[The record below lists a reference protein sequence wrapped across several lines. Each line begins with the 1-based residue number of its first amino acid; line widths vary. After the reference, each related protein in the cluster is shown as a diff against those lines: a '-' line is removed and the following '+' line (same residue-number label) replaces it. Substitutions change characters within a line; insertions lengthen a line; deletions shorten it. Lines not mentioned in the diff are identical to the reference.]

1 MPYPEAIELFDSASG
16 TLTLNDDG
24 TLAREVPLKWLVPNK
39 ASYLACE
46 TWATDY
52 CPLDY
57 NGHRRTRLECRS
69 LGNGW
74 WEVSATYANVAIQ
87 KKDDEKEDGDNG
99 QEPISHTVAFDTT
112 GTTEHITSAI
122 NSGAPGFQ
130 GEEVYTRPGETENIV
145 YFDGAINVDGESVN
159 GLDIVVPTFNFT
171 ETWTMPAAYL
181 IDKYIETLYSLTG
194 TVNDDDFRVFKQ
206 GECLFLG
213 ARAEMTRGQ
222 TLVSVTYSFSAR
234 PNQENFWV
242 GSSVGNPPTGIEVSF
257 KRGWDY
263 MWIRYQSSV
272 SENTLIRRPA
282 SVHVNQVYERKN
294 FKLLSIGTK
303 FPRVFAPKAN
313 IDNGLSDR
321 GNA

>member
-1 MPYPEAIELFDSASG
+1 MPYPEYIELFDSASG

-39 ASYLACE
+39 STYLACE
-46 TWATDY
+46 TWAAEF

-57 NGHRRTRLECRS
+57 QGHRRTRLECRS
-69 LGNGW
+69 LGNKW
-74 WEVSATYANVAIQ
+74 WEVSAVYTNAAIQ
-87 KKDDEKEDGDNG
+87 GSDDNNQDGDNG
-99 QEPISHTVAFDTT
+99 GSEPISNTVSFDTT
-112 GTTEHITSAI
+112 GATEHITSAI
-122 NSGAPGFQ
+122 NGGSPGFQ

-159 GLDIVVPTFNFT
+159 GLDIVVPTFNFS
-171 ETWTMPAAYL
+171 ETWTMPASFL
-181 IDKYIETLYSLTG
+181 IDKYIETLYALTG
-194 TVNDDDFRVFKQ
+194 TVNDGDFRVFKQ

-234 PNQENFWV
+234 PNKENF
-242 GSSVGNPPTGIEVSF
+242 SVGAGANAIEVSF

-263 MWIRYQSSV
+263 MWIRYEPKV
-272 SENTLIRRPA
+272 SQNTLIRRPA

-294 FKLLSIGTK
+294 FGLLSIGTT
-303 FPRVFAPKAN
+303 FPKVYATNAS
-313 IDNGLSDR
+313 IDNGLGGR